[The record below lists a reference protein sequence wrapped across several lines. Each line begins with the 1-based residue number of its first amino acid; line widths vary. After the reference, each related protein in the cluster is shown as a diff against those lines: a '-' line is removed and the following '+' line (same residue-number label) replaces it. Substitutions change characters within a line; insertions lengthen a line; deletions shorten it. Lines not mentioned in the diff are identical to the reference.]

1 MMLGPVS
8 QPPKMKYVQGGF
20 VMTNQ
25 ELNKESTADAEQKTP
40 ETQNFADKLP
50 ALGWSL
56 FFIWIGVALLLK
68 FDAGVGLLGVGIIT
82 LAVQVIRKYL
92 NLKLEGFWAVIGLLF
107 VIGGFWE
114 LFEPNLPLVP
124 ILLIAAGSA
133 LLGSVVR
140 QRVRK

>member
-8 QPPKMKYVQGGF
+8 QSPKMKYAQGGF
-20 VMTNQ
+20 VMTDQ
-25 ELNKESTADAEQKTP
+25 ELHKESTPDVEQKTTD
-40 ETQNFADKLP
+40 TQNFADKLP

-68 FDAGVGLLGVGIIT
+68 FDAGVGLLGVGVIT
-82 LAVQVIRKYL
+82 LAVQVVRKYL
-92 NLKLEGFWAVIGLLF
+92 NLKLEGFWVIIGLLF
-107 VIGGFWE
+107 AVGGIWE
-114 LFEPNLPLVP
+114 LFKPNLPLVP